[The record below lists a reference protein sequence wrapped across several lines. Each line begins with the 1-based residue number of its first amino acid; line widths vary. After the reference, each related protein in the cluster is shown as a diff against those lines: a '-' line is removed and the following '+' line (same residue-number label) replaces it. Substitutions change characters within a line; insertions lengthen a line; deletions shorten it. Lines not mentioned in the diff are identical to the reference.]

1 MYNAPTR
8 KGPVTMNRLRLC
20 FFVLFLTVWCD
31 FGWTYPQAKEGKTGS
46 SKPKPAAKSAEGSE
60 AEEQP
65 WVIQGWLLDG
75 KGAPVPAQ
83 VCLIVEGEGGK
94 RFMPFSVPGGRLTPT
109 TAKANAKG
117 RFRMEV
123 FGEWTTFRLCLC
135 EELSPMDF
143 KFGKLIGG
151 EYKMDGAKK
160 RIDLGKIV
168 VD

>member
-1 MYNAPTR
+1 
-8 KGPVTMNRLRLC
+8 MNRLRLC

-75 KGAPVPAQ
+75 KGAPVPTQ
-83 VCLIVEGEGGK
+83 VCLTVEGEGGK
-94 RFMPFSVPGGRLTPT
+94 RFMPFSLRGGTLTLT

-123 FGEWTTFRLCLC
+123 FGEWTAFRLCLC
-135 EELSPMDF
+135 EEVSPMDM
-143 KFGKLIGG
+143 KFGKLIGD
-151 EYKMDGAKK
+151 EYQRDKEK
-160 RIDLGKIV
+160 RRVELGKIA